1 MSAPSRPGIVV
12 ARDIE
17 AVLKDRAECAPE
29 VRRLLVEAA
38 KVLSRIPRHDELI
51 PQATVFTVA
60 EVAVWLGWMPHGEP
74 IKSKVY
80 NAATERVRG
89 LIQRG
94 ELPARVIGGKS
105 YVVTGMTLHAFLDR
119 KDEPIRAKDA
129 A

>member
-1 MSAPSRPGIVV
+1 MSAPSRPAIVV

-17 AVLKDRAECAPE
+17 QALKDKAECAPE

-38 KVLSRIPRHDELI
+38 KVLSQIPSHEELI
-51 PQATVFTVA
+51 PQPVVLTVS
-60 EVAVWLGWMPHGEP
+60 EIAVWMGWMPYGEP
-74 IKSKVY
+74 VKSKVY
-80 NAATERVRG
+80 NTATERVRG

-105 YVVTGMTLHAFLDR
+105 YVVSGLSFREFLSR
-119 KDEPIRAKDA
+119 RDEPIRARDA

>member
-17 AVLKDRAECAPE
+17 QVLKDRVECAPE

-38 KVLSRIPRHDELI
+38 KVLSQIPNHEDLI
-51 PQATVFTVA
+51 PQAVVLTVA
-60 EVAVWLGWMPHGEP
+60 EIAVYMKWMPFGEP
-74 IKSKVY
+74 VKSRVY
-80 NAATERVRG
+80 NTATMRVRG

-105 YVVTGMTLHAFLDR
+105 YVVSGLAFREFLSR
-119 KDEPIRAKDA
+119 RDEPIRAKDA

>member
-1 MSAPSRPGIVV
+1 MNAPSRPGIVV

-17 AVLKDRAECAPE
+17 QALKDQAECAPE

-38 KVLSRIPRHDELI
+38 KVLSQIPNHEDLI
-51 PQATVFTVA
+51 PQTGVLTVT
-60 EVAVWLGWMPHGEP
+60 EIAVWMGWMPFGEP
-74 IKSKVY
+74 VKSRVY
-80 NAATERVRG
+80 NTATERVRG

-105 YVVTGMTLHAFLDR
+105 YVVSGLSFREFLDR
-119 KDEPIRAKDA
+119 RNEPIRAKDA